1 MVKTFNT
8 TGKWLFKAI
17 KNLTKPNDEIKLVN
31 YKFQYEK
38 LFETKNSTNKFELP
52 SLPKETAKLVV
63 TAKQE
68 LLKAQQLMGFDA
80 DGKLIYFDEIQNYA
94 YEANSEIIK
103 ITAASGGKKV
113 EVIQD
118 FPLQTATNIDFIS
131 ERVKLV
137 KEAMKQPENLIRTES
152 HDGYE
157 TKFYQ
162 VENLG
167 EMPVTEL

>member
-1 MVKTFNT
+1 
-8 TGKWLFKAI
+8 
-17 KNLTKPNDEIKLVN
+17 
-31 YKFQYEK
+31 
-38 LFETKNSTNKFELP
+38 
-52 SLPKETAKLVV
+52 
-63 TAKQE
+63 
-68 LLKAQQLMGFDA
+68 MGFDA

-103 ITAASGGKKV
+103 ITAASGDKKI

-118 FPLQTATNIDFIS
+118 FPLQTATNIYLIS

-137 KEAMKQPENLIRTES
+137 KEVMKQPENLIRTES

>member
-38 LFETKNSTNKFELP
+38 LFETTNSTNKFELP

-80 DGKLIYFDEIQNYA
+80 DGKLIYFDEI
-94 YEANSEIIK
+94 
-103 ITAASGGKKV
+103 
-113 EVIQD
+113 
-118 FPLQTATNIDFIS
+118 
-131 ERVKLV
+131 
-137 KEAMKQPENLIRTES
+137 
-152 HDGYE
+152 
-157 TKFYQ
+157 
-162 VENLG
+162 
-167 EMPVTEL
+167 